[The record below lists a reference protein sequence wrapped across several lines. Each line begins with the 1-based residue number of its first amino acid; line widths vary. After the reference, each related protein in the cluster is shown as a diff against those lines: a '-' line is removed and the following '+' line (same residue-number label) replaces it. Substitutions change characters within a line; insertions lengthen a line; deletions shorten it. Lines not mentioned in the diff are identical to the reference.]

1 METIAFI
8 VVLALLFQ
16 LAAAVY
22 VAGIISRFVLRAAT
36 ACYLQCRWAFRR
48 FRSPTREASRRTH
61 RPARG
66 DSDNRLSAATGPNFR
81 FR

>member
-22 VAGIISRFVLRAAT
+22 VAGIISRFVLRRLPRPA
-36 ACYLQCRWAFRR
+36 YLQCRWVFRQIQV
-48 FRSPTREASRRTH
+48 AY
-61 RPARG
+61 A
-66 DSDNRLSAATGPNFR
+66 
-81 FR
+81 